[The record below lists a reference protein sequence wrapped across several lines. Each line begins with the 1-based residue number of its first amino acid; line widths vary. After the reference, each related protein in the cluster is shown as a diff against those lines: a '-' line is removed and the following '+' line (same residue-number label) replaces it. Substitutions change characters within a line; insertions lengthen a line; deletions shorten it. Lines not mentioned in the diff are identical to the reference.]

1 MGTAGLIPR
10 PFYAENASTSAYAS
24 RGASVSVKKWFTGPI
39 RQIDAVEPEPEPE
52 AA

>member
-1 MGTAGLIPR
+1 VGTAGLIAR
-10 PFYAENASTSAYAS
+10 RFGAENAPTSGYAGGGVFIPV
-24 RGASVSVKKWFTGPI
+24 RKWFTGPI

>member
-1 MGTAGLIPR
+1 VGTAGLITR
-10 PFYAENASTSAYAS
+10 SFNTENTPASAYAG
-24 RGASVSVKKWFTGPI
+24 RGVFVPVKNWFTGPI